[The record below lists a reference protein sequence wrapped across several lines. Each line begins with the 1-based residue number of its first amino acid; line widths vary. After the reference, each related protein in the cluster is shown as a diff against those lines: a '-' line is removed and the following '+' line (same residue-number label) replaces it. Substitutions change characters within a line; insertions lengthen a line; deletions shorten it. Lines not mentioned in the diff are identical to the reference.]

1 MRKGLERISEESLQ
15 PDPETKTV
23 ELVPMVEE
31 SPAET
36 DKVELPSDGSKS
48 STGLTVQEV
57 AQDLP
62 VDATPTHEELQPKA
76 LKTYTSAVPDGA
88 DAPGP
93 IITTLA
99 KPVSKPRAKSPTA
112 ADLDM
117 QPEHLDDLAPLK
129 NTIIQQ
135 PSAS

>member
-1 MRKGLERISEESLQ
+1 
-15 PDPETKTV
+15 
-23 ELVPMVEE
+23 
-31 SPAET
+31 
-36 DKVELPSDGSKS
+36 
-48 STGLTVQEV
+48 
-57 AQDLP
+57 

-99 KPVSKPRAKSPTA
+99 KPVSKPRAKSPTV
-112 ADLDM
+112 ADLDT
-117 QPEHLDDLAPLK
+117 QPEHLPAADADAKAVPVADDLAPLK

-135 PSAS
+135 TISVVTPER